1 MIMTDFVAEAFT
13 NEFGQ
18 TIQPGEDVLFAGSSW
33 KRTSIRKGKFK
44 GVRYGDVFRTEYFKD
59 AEGNYIKEEKTA
71 WNGTKYFAH
80 KTETKKSR
88 EVVAVVIEKVNRGK
102 AWKWVDRP
110 DGSRDYVVTDE
121 DLFGTSI
128 LPLKR
133 VYKLETGLKEMEG
146 KTF

>member
-1 MIMTDFVAEAFT
+1 MTDFVAEAFT

-18 TIQPGEDVLFAGSSW
+18 TIQPGEEVLFAGTSW
-33 KRTSIRKGKFK
+33 KQTRIRKGKFK
-44 GVRYGDVFRTEYFKD
+44 GVRYAIVSRTEYLKD
-59 AEGNYIKEEKTA
+59 AEGNYIKEERKNA
-71 WNGTKYFAH
+71 YNGSTYFVN
-80 KTETKKSR
+80 KSETKKSR

-110 DGSRDYVVTDE
+110 DGSRNYVMTDE
-121 DLFGTSI
+121 DVFGTST

-133 VYKLETGLKEMEG
+133 VYKLETGLKEMAG